1 MNIMPYGDT
10 LNDGSVQLSFT
21 LPVSESE
28 KAREAARLFVL
39 KLGFLTCEVVHSEA
53 LAEGYTFFLVY
64 GKTDTSIDYNNVV
77 VDKSHKEDCLGFEDI
92 NSFIK
97 NKIGR
102 KVVIVGA
109 CTGTDA
115 HTVCLDA
122 IMNMKGYN
130 HHYGLERYPMIQSYN
145 LGAQVPNAELIEF
158 AKKVKADAILISQV
172 VTQRDIHIANMTN
185 FIELLRQEGIRNDFI
200 IVAGGPKISNKLAAE
215 LGFDAG
221 FGRGTYAEHVGT
233 FIVRR
238 IANRKNNIN

>member
-1 MNIMPYGDT
+1 MNIRPYGDT

-21 LPVSESE
+21 LPVNESE

-53 LAEGYTFFLVY
+53 IADGYTFFLVY

-77 VDKSHKEDCLGFEDI
+77 VDKTHKEDSLGFDDI
-92 NSFIK
+92 NDFIK

-109 CTGTDA
+109 CTGSDA

-130 HHYGLERYPMIQSYN
+130 HHYGLERYPMIQTYN

-158 AKKVKADAILISQV
+158 AKKVKANAILVSQV
-172 VTQRDIHIANMTN
+172 VTQRDIHITNMTN
-185 FIELLRQEGIRNDFI
+185 FIEILKKEGIRDDFI
-200 IVAGGPKISNKLAAE
+200 IVAGGPKINNKLATE

-238 IANRKNNIN
+238 IASRENNVN

>member
-10 LNDGSVQLSFT
+10 LNDGIVQLSFT
-21 LPVSESE
+21 LPVDESE

-53 LAEGYTFFLVY
+53 LADGYTFFLVY
-64 GKTDTSIDYNNVV
+64 GKTNKSIDFDKVE
-77 VDKSHKEDCLGFEDI
+77 VDEHLNKGYLSFQEI
-92 NSFIK
+92 NDFIK
-97 NKIGR
+97 DKIGR
-102 KVVIVGA
+102 KIVIVGA

-130 HHYGLERYPMIQSYN
+130 HHYGLERYPMIQSHN

-158 AKKVKADAILISQV
+158 AKKVKADAILVSQV

-185 FIELLRQEGIRNDFI
+185 FIELLKNEGIRDDFI
-200 IVAGGPKISNKLAAE
+200 IVAGGPKITNKLATD

-221 FGRGTYAEHVGT
+221 FGRGTCAEHVGT
-233 FIVRR
+233 FIVRC
-238 IANRKNNIN
+238 IADRDR